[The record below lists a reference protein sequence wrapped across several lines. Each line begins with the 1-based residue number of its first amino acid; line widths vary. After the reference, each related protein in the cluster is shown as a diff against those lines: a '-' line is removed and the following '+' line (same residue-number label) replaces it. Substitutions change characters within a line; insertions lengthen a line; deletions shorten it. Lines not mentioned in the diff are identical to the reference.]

1 MELFANPADMKEKDK
16 RLDPEINY
24 LDDLKVFIDNEDSV
38 LSKFFFPAIHKHRDS
53 DDNENAFKLY
63 LNPVKQTIP
72 VYCKKYKL
80 EDIQDQL
87 FNNEDIVKI
96 AKRFAEEQQR
106 HIKKKDY
113 DE

>member
-38 LSKFFFPAIHKHRDS
+38 LSKFFFPAIHKHKDHGDQEDS
-53 DDNENAFKLY
+53 FKLY
-63 LNPVKQTIP
+63 LHPVKQTIP
-72 VYCKKYKL
+72 VYCKKYNL
-80 EDIQDQL
+80 EDIQDQV
-87 FNNEDIVKI
+87 FSKEDIIKV
-96 AKRFAEEQQR
+96 AKKFAEEQQR